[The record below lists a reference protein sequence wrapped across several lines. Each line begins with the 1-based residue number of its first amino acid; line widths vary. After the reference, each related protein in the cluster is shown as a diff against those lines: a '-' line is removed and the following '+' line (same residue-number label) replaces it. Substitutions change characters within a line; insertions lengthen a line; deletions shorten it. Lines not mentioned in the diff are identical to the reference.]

1 MEATERKSG
10 GTTAKDLSVIASGQS
25 QGIDIDPEAKIP
37 PVVLSVTPRFGSIFG
52 GTSVQVKGRNFKP
65 RSRVLFGLREA
76 RIVIYINAQTLI
88 CVTPPAQ
95 PGLVD
100 VVVVNPSGL
109 RGVLPR
115 GFLYSLV
122 GQVVQNLENADE
134 QLEAGSGAIDVADL
148 EEAAEMG
155 AATSTMELEEGS
167 DPIVEVDGLGEL
179 DDIDVQVPPDQRSR
193 PIVSSYSPKQGPS
206 IGGTGVTFVG
216 AQFRPRT
223 RVFFA
228 GRQAAT
234 IFINESTL
242 VAITPGVPGPG
253 SADIV
258 LRNPSGLQS
267 VIPNGFRYTR
277 GFPLEGLTGGARDQA
292 AKGATKNAE
301 PEAEELAEGIDLQ
314 QQPPVVTSVTPNR
327 VDTNGGKTVTIRGSN
342 FRSGSTVTFGML
354 PATNV
359 VFVSR
364 SELRCTV
371 PPRPT
376 AGNVKVRVTNQG
388 SMLTG
393 TLSMGFTYVQAPAP
407 LLFGISPDTVS
418 SFGNTGIN
426 VFGANFA
433 PGCLI
438 LLGAGKGV
446 ANYIDSTFVGFAAPP
461 ASPGTI
467 FQVGVQNPDGQI
479 ACCAILRYV

>member
-1 MEATERKSG
+1 MEATERKSR
-10 GTTAKDLSVIASGQS
+10 GTTARDLSVIASG

-37 PVVLSVTPRFGSIFG
+37 PAVLSVTPRFGSIFG
-52 GTSVQVKGRNFKP
+52 GTSVQVKGRNFRP

-122 GQVVQNLENADE
+122 GQVVQNLENAAE
-134 QLEAGSGAIDVADL
+134 QLEAGTGAIDVAGL

-155 AATSTMELEEGS
+155 AATSTMELEEGGNQ
-167 DPIVEVDGLGEL
+167 IVEVDGLAEL
-179 DDIDVQVPPDQRSR
+179 DDIDGQVPADQRSR
-193 PIVSSYSPKQGPS
+193 PIVSSYSPKQGPAA
-206 IGGTGVTFVG
+206 GGTGVTFVG

-277 GFPLEGLTGGARDQA
+277 GFLLEGLTAGARAQA
-292 AKGATKNAE
+292 ARGASKNAE
-301 PEAEELAEGIDLQ
+301 PEAEGLAEGIDLQ

-371 PPRPT
+371 PPHP

-407 LLFGISPDTVS
+407 VLFGISPDTIS

-438 LLGAGKGV
+438 LLGAGRGL

-479 ACCAILRYV
+479 ACCAFLRYV